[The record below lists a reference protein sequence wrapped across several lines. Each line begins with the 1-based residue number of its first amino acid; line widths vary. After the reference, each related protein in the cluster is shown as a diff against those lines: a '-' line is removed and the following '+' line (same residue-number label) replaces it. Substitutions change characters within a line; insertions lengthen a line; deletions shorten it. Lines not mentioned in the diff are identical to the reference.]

1 MKTGKLVRINENGE
15 QMELLCKSEGSWV
28 SFLLDKKT
36 FRMFAQ
42 RVQERGLHLSGL
54 TISFND
60 DGEVL
65 FLA

>member
-1 MKTGKLVRINENGE
+1 MKTGKLVKINENGE

-36 FRMFAQ
+36 FRSFAQ